1 MIRFRMAKINVDQF
15 AILADKAPYEG
26 VSYSVGFGF
35 NVAANA
41 SRIACIFTIDF
52 SFSEKPILKLSIN
65 CEFDVHEE
73 DWNNRIKDD
82 TLSISKEDLGF
93 FANQTVGAA
102 RGILFCKTENSD
114 FRDYILPPINLT
126 DILDEDLEINFSK
139 GN

>member
-26 VSYSVGFGF
+26 VSYSVGIGF

-41 SRIACIFTIDF
+41 SRIACVFTIDF
-52 SFSEKPILKLSIN
+52 TFSERPILKLSIT

-73 DWNNRIKDD
+73 DWNNHIKDD
-82 TLSISKEDLGF
+82 TLSISKEELGF
-93 FANQTVGAA
+93 FSNQTVGTA

-126 DILDEDLEINFSK
+126 DILDEDLEINLSK